1 VSMRTF
7 LAVAA
12 TAVAT
17 LVPLG
22 IAGPAH
28 AESCAGPVLPH
39 FGVDL
44 MTVHGATCD
53 HARDIAKHAIH
64 SGAPHGWQC
73 HQTDSGL
80 IMHMKCHLVANP
92 QHVVHFNY
100 RAKF

>member
-1 VSMRTF
+1 VRMRSF

-22 IAGPAH
+22 IAAPAH
-28 AESCAGPVLPH
+28 AESCAGPGLPH
-39 FGVDL
+39 FSVDL
-44 MTVHGATCD
+44 MTVHGVSCD
-53 HARDIAKHAIH
+53 HARTIATHAIH
-64 SGAPHGWQC
+64 QGPPHGWQC
-73 HQTDSGL
+73 HQTYSGL

-92 QHVVHFNY
+92 QHLVHFNY